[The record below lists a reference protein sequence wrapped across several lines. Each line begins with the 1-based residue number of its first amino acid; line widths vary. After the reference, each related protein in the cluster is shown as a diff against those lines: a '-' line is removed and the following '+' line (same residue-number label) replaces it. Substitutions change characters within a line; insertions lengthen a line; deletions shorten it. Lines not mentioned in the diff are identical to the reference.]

1 MQNCNKD
8 RQNEMFIYSL
18 FYISD
23 RNSSPF
29 ATVRKRNRKT
39 DMICNCCVKMCSI
52 SDMFRYC

>member
-8 RQNEMFIYSL
+8 RQNDMFIYSL

-39 DMICNCCVKMCSI
+39 DMIC
-52 SDMFRYC
+52 